1 MDIYVS
7 FNAELVTV
15 NVSKAPRVVAG
26 LLIISEQAW
35 EMPKKVQR
43 HHICS
48 LENFIDVNVK
58 VKMWKV

>member
-1 MDIYVS
+1 MS

-26 LLIISEQAW
+26 LPMNPEQFW
-35 EMPKKVQR
+35 KMPKKVQR